1 MSSSWA
7 LDKGL
12 PYYGWFMYYFLN
24 DFCSPLIFFLF
35 STEIMLILFQVVPD
49 IKKSSGI
56 PQSFMTP
63 VEDPSVP
70 GALMT
75 PSGTFAV
82 PTIDM

>member
-1 MSSSWA
+1 MHS
-7 LDKGL
+7 LQNL
-12 PYYGWFMYYFLN
+12 I
-24 DFCSPLIFFLF
+24 LIFK
-35 STEIMLILFQVVPD
+35 VVPD

-63 VEDPSVP
+63 VDDASVP

-75 PSGTFAV
+75 PTGTFAV

>member
-1 MSSSWA
+1 M
-7 LDKGL
+7 
-12 PYYGWFMYYFLN
+12 
-24 DFCSPLIFFLF
+24 
-35 STEIMLILFQVVPD
+35 PD

-63 VEDPSVP
+63 VEDASVP

-75 PSGTFAV
+75 PTGTFAV